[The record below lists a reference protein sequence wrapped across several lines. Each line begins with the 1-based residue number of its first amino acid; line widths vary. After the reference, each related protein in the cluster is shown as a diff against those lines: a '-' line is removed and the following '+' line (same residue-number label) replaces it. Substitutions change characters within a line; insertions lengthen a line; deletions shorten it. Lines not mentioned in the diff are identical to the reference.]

1 MNGQAVTQ
9 EQAIIWGGGLVLLLA
24 LIIMGLALIAVYG
37 FRRDG
42 AGPRAGQVSDARPA
56 AAGDPM
62 PETAGLAPAADLPAS
77 AG

>member
-9 EQAIIWGGGLVLLLA
+9 GQAIIWGGGLAVLLTM
-24 LIIMGLALIAVYG
+24 IIMGLALIAVFG

-42 AGPRAGQVSDARPA
+42 AGARAARVSDVRAP

-62 PETAGLAPAADLPAS
+62 PETAGLAPAADLPAT
-77 AG
+77 AV